1 MSDEGDSRP
10 RRRPGGRSA
19 RVRAAVLGATLDELA
34 AAGYANLGFEEI
46 ARRAGVH
53 KTTIY
58 RNWGS
63 REELVREALL
73 ARSEVTV
80 PIPDTGSL
88 REDLIEFAKAI
99 VANITAPA
107 YEAIVRAVAS
117 EARTEGALGQ
127 AAQEF
132 WQERLRLLR
141 VIVLRGID
149 RGELPATVD
158 SNVLLETLLGPL
170 YLRLLI
176 TREPLDEAF
185 LELVVD
191 QLVGRPSTAE
201 QIDESKRRNPW
212 TS

>member
-1 MSDEGDSRP
+1 MSDKKMNDKGDSP
-10 RRRPGGRSA
+10 ARRRPGGRSA

-34 AAGYANLGFEEI
+34 AAGHANLSFEEI

-58 RNWGS
+58 RNWRS

-80 PIPDTGSL
+80 PVPDTGSL
-88 REDLIEFAKAI
+88 RDDLMEFARAI
-99 VANITAPA
+99 VANITEPE

-132 WQERLRLLR
+132 WRERLRLLR

-149 RGELPATVD
+149 RGELASTVD
-158 SNVLLETLLGPL
+158 PNVLLETLLGPL

-185 LELVVD
+185 LQLVVD
-191 QLVGRPSTAE
+191 QLIGRSLTPGRAP
-201 QIDESKRRNPW
+201 R
-212 TS
+212 